1 MNDGILDNRTIELE
15 EKPIGQLLLIYALPS
30 VISQIISSVYNIADR
45 IFIGQGVGPLAIA
58 GLAITFPLM
67 NVIHAFGSLVGVGAG
82 ARMSIVLGKK
92 DLYWAEKILGNATIL
107 TIIFGVLLLGFGYGF
122 MEKIL
127 MLFGATND
135 TIQYALEYMNIV
147 MPGMVLTTV
156 TFNLAS
162 LIRSTGYPKKAMYI
176 LAGGAVLNI
185 ILDPIFI
192 FVFHWG
198 IAGAAWATTISMAV
212 TAMASILH
220 FVNRSSFIRYKMH
233 AWIPK
238 LFIFKNVLMI
248 GLSPFL
254 MNITA
259 AGVVALLNSQLLKY
273 GGDYAVGAF
282 GIVNSYANFT
292 FLFILGICQGMQPI
306 AGYNYGAGHTD
317 RLKDIYALTNKI
329 CIAIGVICSAI
340 CLIIPEPLVR
350 VFTKDPD
357 LINVSSTAIRFMMAM
372 FPFIAF
378 HITNTN
384 FFQAIDKPW
393 VSIVTSLSR
402 QVIFLLPL
410 CYVIPTIF
418 ESMGMPGLN
427 GVWASCSISDVLG
440 AVLAGILL
448 YSQRKVFTTPLPPT
462 APLSTQE

>member
-1 MNDGILDNRTIELE
+1 MTISDTDNKTLELE
-15 EKPIGQLLLIYALPS
+15 QKPIGQLLLMYALPS
-30 VISQIISSVYNIADR
+30 VISQVIASVYNIADR

-67 NVIHAFGSLVGVGAG
+67 NVIHAFGSLVGVGSA
-82 ARMSIVLGKK
+82 ARISIVLGKK
-92 DLYWAEKILGNATIL
+92 DIRWAEKILGNSTIL
-107 TIIFGVLLLGFGYGF
+107 TIILGVLLLIFGYGF
-122 MEKIL
+122 MKKIL
-127 MLFGATND
+127 MLFGATQD

-147 MPGMVLTTV
+147 LPGMVLMTV
-156 TFNLAS
+156 TLNLTG
-162 LIRSTGYPKKAMYI
+162 LIRATGYPKRCMYI
-176 LAGGAVLNI
+176 LGGGAILNV

-192 FVFHWG
+192 FGLHLG
-198 IAGAAWATTISMAV
+198 IAGAAWATTISMIITTIV
-212 TAMASILH
+212 SILH
-220 FVNRSSFIRYKMH
+220 FVSKSSFIRYKLH
-233 AWIPK
+233 AWQPK

-254 MNITA
+254 MNLTA

-273 GGDYAVGAF
+273 GGDYAIGAF

-317 RLKDIYALTNKI
+317 RLKGIYALTAKI
-329 CIAIGVICSAI
+329 CVAIGLICSI
-340 CLIIPEPLVR
+340 VCLSIPELLVR
-350 VFTKDPD
+350 VFTKDTELMATSVP
-357 LINVSSTAIRFMMAM
+357 AIRFMMSM

-402 QVIFLLPL
+402 QLFFLLPL
-410 CYVIPTIF
+410 CYIVPPIF
-418 ESMGMPGLN
+418 ESLGLPGLY
-427 GVWASCSISDVLG
+427 GVWTSCTIADFLG

-448 YSQRKVFTTPLPPT
+448 YSQRYVFHNAEHVYKPSDL
-462 APLSTQE
+462 

>member
-1 MNDGILDNRTIELE
+1 MINAEQIDNKTIELE
-15 EKPIGQLLLIYALPS
+15 QKPIGQLLLLYALPS
-30 VISQIISSVYNIADR
+30 VISQVIASVYNIADR

-67 NVIHAFGSLVGVGAG
+67 NVIHAFGSLVGVGSA
-82 ARMSIVLGKK
+82 ARISIVLGKK
-92 DLYWAEKILGNATIL
+92 DLYWAEKILGNSTIL
-107 TIIFGVLLLGFGYGF
+107 TIIMGVLIFGFGYGF

-127 MLFGATND
+127 MLFGATQD

-147 MPGMVLTTV
+147 LPGMVLMTV
-156 TFNLAS
+156 TLNLTG
-162 LIRSTGYPKKAMYI
+162 LIRATGYPARCMYI
-176 LAGGAVLNI
+176 LGGGAVLNV

-192 FVFHWG
+192 FGLHLG

-212 TAMASILH
+212 TTIVSILH
-220 FVNRSSFIRYKMH
+220 FVSKSSFIRYKLH
-233 AWIPK
+233 AWRPK

-254 MNITA
+254 MNLTA

-273 GGDYAVGAF
+273 GGDYAIGAF

-317 RLKDIYALTNKI
+317 RLKGIYILTTKI
-329 CIAIGVICSAI
+329 CVSIGLICSIISLA
-340 CLIIPEPLVR
+340 IPEPLVR
-350 VFTKDPD
+350 VFTKDTE
-357 LINVSSTAIRFMMAM
+357 LIETSVPAIRFMMAM

-384 FFQAIDKPW
+384 FFQSIDKPW

-402 QVIFLLPL
+402 QLLFLLPL
-410 CYVIPTIF
+410 CYVVPLIF
-418 ESMGMPGLN
+418 ESMRQPGLY
-427 GVWASCSISDVLG
+427 GVWMSCSISDFLG
-440 AVLAGILL
+440 AALAGILL
-448 YSQRKVFTTPLPPT
+448 YTQRDVFNNAEHIYKPSDL
-462 APLSTQE
+462 

>member
-1 MNDGILDNRTIELE
+1 MTNAEQIDNKTIELE
-15 EKPIGQLLLIYALPS
+15 QKPIGSLLLMYAMPC
-30 VISQIISSVYNIADR
+30 VISQIIASVYNIADR

-67 NVIHAFGSLVGVGAG
+67 NVIHAFGSLVGVGSA
-82 ARMSIVLGKK
+82 ARISIVLGKK
-92 DLYWAEKILGNATIL
+92 DILWAEKILGNATIL
-107 TIIFGVLLLGFGYGF
+107 TIILGILLFGFGYGF
-122 MEKIL
+122 MERIL
-127 MLFGATND
+127 MLFGATDD

-147 MPGMVLTTV
+147 MPGMVLMTV
-156 TFNLAS
+156 TLNLTG
-162 LIRSTGYPKKAMYI
+162 LIRATGYPEKTMFI
-176 LAGGAVLNI
+176 LGGGAVLNV

-192 FVFHWG
+192 FVFNMG

-212 TAMASILH
+212 TTVVSVMH
-220 FVNRSSFIRYKMH
+220 FVSKSSFIRYKKH
-233 AWIPK
+233 AWQPK
-238 LFIFKNVLMI
+238 LFIFKNILLI

-273 GGDYAVGAF
+273 GGDYAIGAF

-317 RLKDIYALTNKI
+317 RLKDIYALTTKI
-329 CIAIGVICSAI
+329 CMAIGLVCSI
-340 CLIIPEPLVR
+340 VSLSIPELLVR
-350 VFTKDPD
+350 VFTSDAE
-357 LINVSSTAIRFMMAM
+357 LIETSVPAIRFMMAM

-402 QVIFLLPL
+402 QVLFLLPL
-410 CYVIPTIF
+410 CYIVPTIF
-418 ESMGMPGLN
+418 ESMGLPGLN
-427 GVWASCSISDVLG
+427 GVWTACTISDFLG

-448 YSQRKVFTTPLPPT
+448 YSQRHVFNVAEHIYKPSDL
-462 APLSTQE
+462 